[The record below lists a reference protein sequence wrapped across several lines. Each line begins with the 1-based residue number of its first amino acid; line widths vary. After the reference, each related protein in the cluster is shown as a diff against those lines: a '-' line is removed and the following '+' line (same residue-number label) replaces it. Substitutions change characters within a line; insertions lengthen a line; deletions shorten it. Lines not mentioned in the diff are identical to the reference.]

1 MGLDFLNRTFRTTAA
16 LLLIFV
22 PVGLY
27 YLGFYQTLA
36 ILSGGIWGI
45 LNVLFITR
53 LVQSTIRAEGAQTSR
68 AVAFA
73 LIKFPALYAAGYF
86 LLKVPQFNP
95 IHLLIGFSLLLAV
108 MVLKV
113 LGRLYLGLDNS
124 VHKNEKLQK
133 VH

>member
-22 PVGLY
+22 PFGLY
-27 YLGFYQTLA
+27 YFGFYQSLA
-36 ILSGGIWGI
+36 VLSGGIWGI
-45 LNVLFITR
+45 LNLLFITR
-53 LVQSTIRAEGAQTSR
+53 LVQSTIRPEGAQTWR

-86 LLKVPQFNP
+86 LLKVPQFSP
-95 IHLLIGFSLLLAV
+95 VHLLIGFSSLLAV

-124 VHKNEKLQK
+124 AHENEKLQK

>member
-1 MGLDFLNRTFRTTAA
+1 LGLDFLNRTFRTTAA

-22 PVGLY
+22 PFGFY

-68 AVAFA
+68 AVAFV

>member
-16 LLLIFV
+16 LLLIFM
-22 PVGLY
+22 PFGLY
-27 YLGFYQTLA
+27 YLGFYESLA
-36 ILSGGIWGI
+36 VLSGGIWGI

-53 LVQSTIRAEGAQTSR
+53 LVQSTIRPDGAQTSR

-86 LLKVPQFNP
+86 LLKVPQFDP
-95 IHLLIGFSLLLAV
+95 IHLLIGFSSILAV

-113 LGRLYLGLDNS
+113 LGRLYLGLDGSGHN
-124 VHKNEKLQK
+124 NEKLQK
-133 VH
+133 AH

>member
-16 LLLIFV
+16 LLLIFM
-22 PVGLY
+22 PFGLY
-27 YLGFYQTLA
+27 YLGFYESLA
-36 ILSGGIWGI
+36 VLSGGIWGI

-53 LVQSTIRAEGAQTSR
+53 LVQSTVRPDGAQTSR

-86 LLKVPQFNP
+86 LLKVPQFDP
-95 IHLLIGFSLLLAV
+95 IHLLIGFSSILAV

-113 LGRLYLGLDNS
+113 LGRLYLGLDGSGHN
-124 VHKNEKLQK
+124 NEKLQK
-133 VH
+133 AH

>member
-1 MGLDFLNRTFRTTAA
+1 MGIDFLNRTFRTTAA

-22 PVGLY
+22 PFGFY
-27 YLGFYQTLA
+27 YFGFYQSLA

-124 VHKNEKLQK
+124 AHENEKLQK